1 MLQLGIVLAL
11 LSALAA
17 NLGFLYKHRGAN
29 EAPAVDVRHPIR
41 TGLALWKSKWFA
53 AGMLIGAVGWA
64 FHTAAIA
71 VAPMSVV
78 QVVLAGGI
86 VLVAVLADRVFGMT
100 VGKRQWAGLI
110 LTGIGLAMLVVAMP
124 GVDSANSNFRV
135 LGLALFEGVLLT
147 LGVLMILG
155 GQHERGAH
163 LRGPLMGAAAG
174 VLFGVCNV
182 AVKAT
187 TGVMGAGGS
196 IITPWIFVAICA
208 SVLAYYISARSL
220 QEGGAVEVIA
230 ITATGANVVGILGG
244 FVVFGDPLARDTL
257 GLVVQSVA
265 FVMVILAAAL
275 LPAPRATT
283 PGPPA
288 TGPVGAAA

>member
-1 MLQLGIVLAL
+1 MLQLGIVFAL

-29 EAPAVDVRHPIR
+29 EAPAVDARHPIR
-41 TGLALWKSKWFA
+41 TGLALWKSRWFA
-53 AGMLIGAVGWA
+53 AGMLVGAVGWV

-71 VAPMSVV
+71 IAPMSVV

-86 VLVAVLADRVFGMT
+86 VLVAVLADRVFGIR
-100 VGKRQWAGLI
+100 VGRRQWAGLV
-110 LTGIGLAMLVVAMP
+110 LTGVGLAMLVVAMP
-124 GVDSANSNFRV
+124 GASDAHSNFRV
-135 LGLALFEGVLLT
+135 AALAAFEGVLLT
-147 LGVLMILG
+147 LGVLLILG

-187 TGVMGAGGS
+187 TGVLGAGGS
-196 IITPWIFVAICA
+196 ILTPWIFIAISA

-230 ITATGANVVGILGG
+230 ITATGANIVGILGG
-244 FVVFGDPLARDTL
+244 FMVFGDPIATDTV

-265 FVMVILAAAL
+265 FVMIVLAAAL
-275 LPAPRATT
+275 LPAPRA
-283 PGPPA
+283 
-288 TGPVGAAA
+288 AAAPVPVPAG

>member
-1 MLQLGIVLAL
+1 MMQLGIIFAL

-29 EAPAVDVRHPIR
+29 ECPMVDARRPIK
-41 TGLALWKSKWFA
+41 TGLALWRSRWFA
-53 AGMLIGAVGWA
+53 AGMLVGAVGWVM
-64 FHTAAIA
+64 HTAAIA

-86 VLVAVLADRVFGMT
+86 VLVAVLADRFFGIS
-100 VGKRQWAGLI
+100 VGRRQWIGLT
-110 LTGIGLAMLVVAMP
+110 LTGVGLALLVVAMP
-124 GVDSANSNFRV
+124 AVDSAHGNFRV
-135 LGLALFEGVLLT
+135 AGLAAFEGILLT
-147 LGVLMILG
+147 LGVLLIIG

-163 LRGPLMGAAAG
+163 FQGPLLGAAAG

-187 TGVMGAGGS
+187 TGVLSAGGS
-196 IITPWIFVAICA
+196 VLTPWVLVAVGA

-244 FVVFGDPLARDTL
+244 FVVFGDPIATSTF
-257 GLVVQSVA
+257 GIVVQATA
-265 FVMVILAAAL
+265 FTMVVLAAAL
-275 LPAPRATT
+275 LPAPRVASV
-283 PGPPA
+283 PV
-288 TGPVGAAA
+288 PVGAHMP

>member
-1 MLQLGIVLAL
+1 MIQLGIVLAL

-29 EAPAVDVRHPIR
+29 EAPAVDARHPIQ

-53 AGMLIGAVGWA
+53 AGMLVGGLGWA
-64 FHTAAIA
+64 FHTMAIW

-86 VLVAVLADRVFGMT
+86 VLVAVLADRVFGIA

-110 LTGIGLAMLVVAMP
+110 LTGAGLALLVVAMP
-124 GVDSANSNFRV
+124 AATNAHSAFRV
-135 LGLALFEGVLLT
+135 TALAAFEGGLLALGALF
-147 LGVLMILG
+147 ILG
-155 GQHERGAH
+155 GHHERGAH
-163 LRGPLMGAAAG
+163 LRGPLLGAAAG

-187 TGVMGAGGS
+187 TGVLDAGGT
-196 IITPWIFVAICA
+196 ILTPWVALAVCA
-208 SVLAYYISARSL
+208 SVLAYFISARSL

-244 FVVFGDPLARDTL
+244 LVVFGDPIATNTVGIILQT
-257 GLVVQSVA
+257 VA
-265 FVMVILAAAL
+265 FAMVVLAAAL
-275 LPAPRATT
+275 LPAPRSASL
-283 PGPPA
+283 PA
-288 TGPVGAAA
+288 PAGAAA

>member
-1 MLQLGIVLAL
+1 MLQLGIVFAL

-29 EAPAVDVRHPIR
+29 EAPAVDVRHPVR
-41 TGLALWKSKWFA
+41 TGLALWKSRWFA
-53 AGMLIGAVGWA
+53 AGMLVGAVGWA

-86 VLVAVLADRVFGMT
+86 VLVAVLADRVFGMC
-100 VGKRQWAGLI
+100 VGRRQWAGLI
-110 LTGIGLAMLVVAMP
+110 LTGLGLALLVVAMP
-124 GVDSANSNFRV
+124 AAGDSHGGFRV
-135 LGLALFEGVLLT
+135 AVLAAFEGGLLALGALL
-147 LGVLMILG
+147 VLG

-163 LRGPLMGAAAG
+163 LRGPLLGLAGG

-187 TGVMGAGGS
+187 TGVLAAGGS
-196 IITPWIFVAICA
+196 VLTPWVLVAIA
-208 SVLAYYISARSL
+208 GSVSAYYISARSL

-244 FVVFGDPLARDTL
+244 LLVFGDPIATDPL
-257 GLVVQSVA
+257 GIVVQIVA
-265 FVMVILAAAL
+265 FLMIVLAAAM
-275 LPAPRATT
+275 LPAPRA
-283 PGPPA
+283 A
-288 TGPVGAAA
+288 SGPVPAGAAGA

>member
-1 MLQLGIVLAL
+1 MIQLGIVFAL

-41 TGLALWKSKWFA
+41 TGLGLWKSRWFA

-100 VGKRQWAGLI
+100 VGRRQWAGLI

-135 LGLALFEGVLLT
+135 LGLALFEGILLT
-147 LGVLMILG
+147 VGVLMILG

-196 IITPWIFVAICA
+196 VITPWIFVAICA

-244 FVVFGDPLARDTL
+244 FVVFGDPIATDTL
-257 GLVVQSVA
+257 GIVVQSVA
-265 FVMVILAAAL
+265 FLMVILAAAL
-275 LPAPRATT
+275 LPAPRAASSG
-283 PGPPA
+283 PGGG
-288 TGPVGAAA
+288 TVGAAA

>member
-1 MLQLGIVLAL
+1 MHQLGIIFAL
-11 LSALAA
+11 VSALAA

-41 TGLALWKSKWFA
+41 TGLGLWKSGWFA
-53 AGMLIGAVGWA
+53 AGMLVGAVGWA

-71 VAPMSVV
+71 IAPMSIV

-86 VLVAVLADRVFGMT
+86 VFVAVLADRVFGIS
-100 VGKRQWAGLI
+100 VGKRQWAGLV

-124 GVDSANSNFRV
+124 GGESANSNFRV
-135 LGLALFEGVLLT
+135 VALALFEGVLLT

-155 GQHERGAH
+155 GHHERGAH

-187 TGVMGAGGS
+187 TGVLGAGGS
-196 IITPWIFVAICA
+196 VLTPWIFIAISA

-230 ITATGANVVGILGG
+230 ITATGANIVGILGG
-244 FVVFGDPLARDTL
+244 FIVFGDPLARDTV
-257 GLVVQSVA
+257 GLVVQGAA
-265 FVMVILAAAL
+265 FTMIVLAAAL
-275 LPAPRATT
+275 LPAPRAASA
-283 PGPPA
+283 PL
-288 TGPVGAAA
+288 PVPQGS

>member
-1 MLQLGIVLAL
+1 MLQLGIVFAL

-41 TGLALWKSKWFA
+41 TGLGLWKSRWFA
-53 AGMLIGAVGWA
+53 AGMLVGAVGWV

-71 VAPMSVV
+71 IAPMSVV

-86 VLVAVLADRVFGMT
+86 VLVAVLADRVFGIS
-100 VGKRQWAGLI
+100 VGRRQWAGLV
-110 LTGIGLAMLVVAMP
+110 LTGVGLAMLVVAMP
-124 GVDSANSNFRV
+124 AADDAHSNFRV
-135 LGLALFEGVLLT
+135 AALAAFEGVLLT
-147 LGVLMILG
+147 FGVLLILG

-187 TGVMGAGGS
+187 TGVVAAGGS
-196 IITPWIFVAICA
+196 VFTPWIFIAMCA

-230 ITATGANVVGILGG
+230 ITATGANIVGILGG

-265 FVMVILAAAL
+265 FVMIVLAAAL
-275 LPAPRATT
+275 LPAPRAASAPVPT
-283 PGPPA
+283 PA
-288 TGPVGAAA
+288 HAS

>member
-29 EAPAVDVRHPIR
+29 EAPVVDARHPIR
-41 TGLALWKSKWFA
+41 TGLALWKSRWFA
-53 AGMLIGAVGWA
+53 AGMIVGGVGWA
-64 FHTAAIA
+64 LHTAAIS

-86 VLVAVLADRVFGMT
+86 VLVAVLADRVFGIS
-100 VGKRQWAGLI
+100 VGRRQWAGLI
-110 LTGIGLAMLVVAMP
+110 LTGVGLALLVVAMP
-124 GVDSANSNFRV
+124 AVTDAHATFRV
-135 LGLALFEGVLLT
+135 AALAAFEGGLLT
-147 LGVLMILG
+147 VGILLIAG
-155 GQHERGAH
+155 GHHQRGAH
-163 LRGPLMGAAAG
+163 MRGPLLGAAAG

-187 TGVMGAGGS
+187 TGVLAAGGTVL
-196 IITPWIFVAICA
+196 TPWVLVAISA
-208 SVLAYYISARSL
+208 SILAYYISARSL

-244 FVVFGDPLARDTL
+244 LVVFGDPMANNTVGIVLQT
-257 GLVVQSVA
+257 VA
-265 FVMVILAAAL
+265 FAMVVVAAAL
-275 LPAPRATT
+275 LPAPRAASAA
-283 PGPPA
+283 P
-288 TGPVGAAA
+288 AAA